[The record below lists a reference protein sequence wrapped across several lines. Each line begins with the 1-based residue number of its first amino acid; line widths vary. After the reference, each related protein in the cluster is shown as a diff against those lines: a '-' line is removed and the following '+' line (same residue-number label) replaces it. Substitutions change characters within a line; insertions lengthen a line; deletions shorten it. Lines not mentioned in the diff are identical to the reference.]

1 MLLILHESKTVVTEA
16 VASISFPLFDAKLG
30 NLCNDFHNC
39 FPDDDNMNDLCDNHP
54 ETLLNI
60 CLHLDDNR
68 SVRYWYHLGL
78 KIGISGEI
86 LRSFK
91 GPSEFS
97 PSNAILEKIATLKPK
112 LPLMDVETVLQEVEK
127 WVPGISNVLSD
138 LGNLRMEFKHN
149 SHLII

>member
-1 MLLILHESKTVVTEA
+1 M
-16 VASISFPLFDAKLG
+16 G
-30 NLCNDFHNC
+30 NLCNDFHNY
-39 FPDDDNMNDLCDNHP
+39 FPDDDSMNDLCNKHP
-54 ETLLNI
+54 ETLWNI

-68 SVRYWYHLGL
+68 SVQYWYHLGL

-97 PSNAILEKIATLKPK
+97 PSSAILEKIATLKPK
-112 LPLMDVETVLQEVEK
+112 LPLMKVQTVLQEVEK

-138 LGNLRMEFKHN
+138 LGNLRMEFKHS

>member
-1 MLLILHESKTVVTEA
+1 MHESKTVVTEA
-16 VASISFPLFDAKLG
+16 VASISCLLFDAKMG
-30 NLCNDFHNC
+30 NLCNVFHNC
-39 FPDDDNMNDLCDNHP
+39 FPDDHDMNDLCDNHP

-60 CLHLDDNR
+60 CLHLDDTR

-112 LPLMDVETVLQEVEK
+112 LPLTEVQLVLEEVEK
-127 WVPGISNVLSD
+127 WVPSIDKVLSD
-138 LGNLRMEFKHN
+138 LGNLRMEFKHH
-149 SHLII
+149 SYLII

>member
-1 MLLILHESKTVVTEA
+1 MLLIFHESKTVVTEA
-16 VASISFPLFDAKLG
+16 VASLSCPLFDAKMG
-30 NLCNDFHNC
+30 NLRNDLHNY
-39 FPDDDNMNDLCDNHP
+39 FPDNHSMNDLSNNHP
-54 ETLLNI
+54 GTLWNI
-60 CLHLDDNR
+60 CLRLDDNR

-112 LPLMDVETVLQEVEK
+112 LPLMDMETVLQEVEK

-138 LGNLRMEFKHN
+138 LGNLRMEFKHS